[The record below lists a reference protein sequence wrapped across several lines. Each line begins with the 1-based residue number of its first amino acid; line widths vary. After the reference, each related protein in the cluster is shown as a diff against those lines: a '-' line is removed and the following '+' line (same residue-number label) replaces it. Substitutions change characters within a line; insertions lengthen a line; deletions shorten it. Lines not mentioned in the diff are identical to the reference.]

1 MVVVEKS
8 RASADGQVQKIGHV
22 QMGKRV
28 NRSPQSAEL
37 GRVVD
42 KRRIQLTFKMHHI
55 LGFSCWREKEG
66 WRNAEKRNGGEKGK
80 ISIHCKTIDKR
91 NGAEMQ

>member
-1 MVVVEKS
+1 MVVVEKL
-8 RASADGQVQKIGHV
+8 RASADGQVQKIGHA
-22 QMGKRV
+22 QMAKRI

-55 LGFSCWREKEG
+55 VGFSCWKARK
-66 WRNAEKRNGGEKGK
+66 K
-80 ISIHCKTIDKR
+80 IWS
-91 NGAEMQ
+91 